1 METRPSWFYRQSG
14 VIPFRQFDGRLEVL
28 LVTNR
33 RRRRWIIPKGIIEPG
48 LSATESAA
56 REAWEEAGVLGAIRS
71 FPVGEY
77 RYAKWGGICT
87 VQVFLLR
94 VDEVL
99 GSWPEGTIRG
109 RVWLSPRE
117 AADRVREEE
126 LRPMLLR
133 LPDLLI
139 HSGVEQDWT
148 LFNVL
153 KEAPE

>member
-1 METRPSWFYRQSG
+1 
-14 VIPFRQFDGRLEVL
+14 
-28 LVTNR
+28 
-33 RRRRWIIPKGIIEPG
+33 
-48 LSATESAA
+48 
-56 REAWEEAGVLGAIRS
+56 
-71 FPVGEY
+71 
-77 RYAKWGGICT
+77 

-126 LRPMLLR
+126 LRSMLLR
-133 LPDLLI
+133 LPDLLT
-139 HSGVEQDWT
+139 HTGVEQDWT
-148 LFNVL
+148 LFNVS